1 MGTSFNIFSKN
12 SKFEVACFT
21 GKVQVKSTG
30 RRNSVILTPGLF
42 TKYQDSG
49 KLSTPASFDSDDIIS
64 WQNSE
69 FYFTNSSLEKVL
81 TIFENHY
88 HITVH
93 RSDLT
98 NRNYTGY
105 FPKNDMKKALNL
117 ICIPMNLE
125 YKILNS
131 KEIKI
136 TDK

>member
-1 MGTSFNIFSKN
+1 
-12 SKFEVACFT
+12 
-21 GKVQVKSTG
+21 VQVKSSG
-30 RRNSVILTPGLF
+30 RKNSVILTPGQF

-49 KLSTPASFDSDDIIS
+49 KLSTPASFDPNDIIS
-64 WQNSE
+64 WRNSE
-69 FYFTNSSLEKVL
+69 FYFTNSPLEKVL
-81 TIFENHY
+81 AVFGNHY
-88 HITVH
+88 QITVH
-93 RSDLT
+93 RPDLT

-105 FPKNDMKKALNL
+105 FPKNDMEKALNL